1 MKKINNKN
9 YNIYTYSTKKFKTVG
24 AMIVF
29 INNVS
34 LKDLIYSNVLTNVLT
49 YSTKNYQTNREFLIA
64 CQNLYDLGL
73 SSRVI
78 KSDNKLV
85 SIFHFTAIN
94 YLYTNKNSFKNSVKL
109 LEECLF
115 NPNVSCNHFDKKTID
130 LIKSQLKN
138 NILKNNEYPQEFLNE
153 RLYSSLSDTNLSI
166 TLNNGLSYLDE
177 INEYNLYEYYKE
189 FINNQNISVYLS
201 GELDDFIISEFK
213 KLPLVSKKIKLND
226 NKLLIS
232 NDKDIHYIN
241 NNFNQNKISCLLRY
255 NNVTDEEY
263 LYTSMIFNSLFGE
276 LQDSLLM
283 SNLRE
288 KLSLVYYVDS
298 FIRRFDKV
306 IMVNAG
312 FSINNTNKV
321 LKGIKDNLELIKKG
335 EFSESL
341 VYKARESLISLL
353 KDNEAS
359 QYKILNNMIGYVN
372 FVKASD
378 KEIIRRYKQIDKK
391 KIIEFA
397 KKIEISKIYILWE
410 EQSGKEA

>member
-1 MKKINNKN
+1 
-9 YNIYTYSTKKFKTVG
+9 
-24 AMIVF
+24 MI
-29 INNVS
+29 
-34 LKDLIYSNVLTNVLT
+34 
-49 YSTKNYQTNREFLIA
+49 
-64 CQNLYDLGL
+64 
-73 SSRVI
+73 
-78 KSDNKLV
+78 
-85 SIFHFTAIN
+85 
-94 YLYTNKNSFKNSVKL
+94 
-109 LEECLF
+109 
-115 NPNVSCNHFDKKTID
+115 KKTID

-341 VYKARESLISLL
+341 VCKARESLISLL

>member
-1 MKKINNKN
+1 M
-9 YNIYTYSTKKFKTVG
+9 F
-24 AMIVF
+24 
-29 INNVS
+29 
-34 LKDLIYSNVLTNVLT
+34 
-49 YSTKNYQTNREFLIA
+49 
-64 CQNLYDLGL
+64 
-73 SSRVI
+73 
-78 KSDNKLV
+78 
-85 SIFHFTAIN
+85 
-94 YLYTNKNSFKNSVKL
+94 
-109 LEECLF
+109 
-115 NPNVSCNHFDKKTID
+115 
-130 LIKSQLKN
+130 KSQLKN

-341 VYKARESLISLL
+341 VCKARESLISLL

>member
-115 NPNVSCNHFDKKTID
+115 NPNFSCNHFDKKSID